1 MISLIIT
8 VIQIILQEAFSMDVI
23 HCPLCHQ
30 INTGKIGNR
39 QYYCWNCLIEFEI
52 QGRNRD
58 RIKMFVV
65 EEDGSLI
72 ELKNKPT

>member
-1 MISLIIT
+1 
-8 VIQIILQEAFSMDVI
+8 MDVI

-39 QYYCWNCLIEFEI
+39 LYYCWDCLIEFEI

-58 RIKMFVV
+58 KIKMFLV
-65 EEDGSLI
+65 EEDGTLI